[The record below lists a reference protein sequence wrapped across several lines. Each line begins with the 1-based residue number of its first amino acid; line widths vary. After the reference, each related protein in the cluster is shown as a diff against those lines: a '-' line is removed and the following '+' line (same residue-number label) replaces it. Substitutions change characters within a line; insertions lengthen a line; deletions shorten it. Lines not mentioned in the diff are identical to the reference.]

1 MAISKKNNSKNSGW
15 IDISVPLRE
24 GMVVFAFENNMQI
37 ERRYSMER
45 GDMGNNSSIHMG
57 VHTGTHMDAPRHV
70 LANGQTI
77 DQMPLGDAIGPAR
90 VIEIRDYKAIKAE
103 ELKQY
108 KFKRGE
114 RILFT
119 LQKTRRN
126 FWPIRG

>member
-15 IDISVPLRE
+15 IDVSVPLRE

-77 DQMPLGDAIGPAR
+77 DQMPLISIQPEFLLLFFLLIAI
-90 VIEIRDYKAIKAE
+90 
-103 ELKQY
+103 
-108 KFKRGE
+108 
-114 RILFT
+114 
-119 LQKTRRN
+119 
-126 FWPIRG
+126 